1 MTTTYGATITYKKFE
16 MSKRESRRSM
26 TSETPIETSI
36 ISAQFNSDGSGQLA
50 NNGISWD
57 TNGSVTVNTSGM
69 SEGFKFIGSEQSNAT
84 NYTVINGNNA
94 SLNSEDGH
102 IYLTP
107 NNLEIQGSDA
117 SASKFFANNSF
128 ITVG

>member
-1 MTTTYGATITYKKFE
+1 

-57 TNGSVTVNTSGM
+57 TNGSVTVNTSRM

-84 NYTVINGNNA
+84 NYTIINGNNA

-102 IYLTP
+102 VYLTP
-107 NNLEIQGSDA
+107 TEIE
-117 SASKFFANNSF
+117 
-128 ITVG
+128 I

>member
-1 MTTTYGATITYKKFE
+1 M
-16 MSKRESRRSM
+16 
-26 TSETPIETSI
+26 
-36 ISAQFNSDGSGQLA
+36 A

-57 TNGSVTVNTSGM
+57 TKGSVTVNTSGM